1 MNGGRVAA
9 FFDIDRTLLAVNSAE
24 LWVRHQWREGKM
36 TTRWLARSIV
46 WLVQYRFALLDFES
60 VTERAA
66 SSYVGVSFASVAD
79 EVRAWFDAEVAAAI
93 CVEGPA
99 KIAEHRALG
108 HEIVILTS
116 GTRFVADLVAAIL
129 GVDDVLCT
137 ELEVDDGGRLTGRHH
152 PPACGGPG
160 KVTRAEAYAAARG
173 VDLDASYFYSDS
185 FSDLPM
191 LARVGHPRVINP
203 DGRLRRYAQRRGWAI
218 ETWRAAAEGSPA
230 RSSTA

>member
-9 FFDIDRTLLAVNSAE
+9 FFDIDRTLLDVNSAE
-24 LWVRHQWREGKM
+24 LWVRHQWRQGKM
-36 TTRWLARSIV
+36 SASWLARSIL
-46 WLVQYRFALLDFES
+46 WLVQYRFALLDFEA

-99 KIAEHRALG
+99 KIAEHRAAG

-116 GTRFVADLVAAIL
+116 GTRFVADLVAGL
-129 GVDDVLCT
+129 VGVDDVLCT
-137 ELEVDDGGRLTGRHH
+137 ELEVDGGGNLTGRHL
-152 PPACGGPG
+152 PPACGGAG
-160 KVTRAEAYAAARG
+160 KVTRAEAFAAERG

-203 DGRLRRYAQRRGWAI
+203 DGRLRRYARRRGWAI
-218 ETWRAAAEGSPA
+218 ETWRAPGGGSPA
-230 RSSTA
+230 RAPGA